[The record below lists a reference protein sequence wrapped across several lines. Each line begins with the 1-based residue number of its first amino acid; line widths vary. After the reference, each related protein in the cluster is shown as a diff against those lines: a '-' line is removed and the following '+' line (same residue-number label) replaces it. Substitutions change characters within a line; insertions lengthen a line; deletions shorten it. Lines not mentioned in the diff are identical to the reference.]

1 MIIAQAY
8 PCVIQ
13 EVAMRAGIHAVDTAS
28 PIPLTVVGGPSG
40 AGKSA
45 VIRHLV
51 EDQVGR
57 RVVVVVPQV
66 AGATDGH
73 DASVQAGDVR
83 LEWIGDSMMLPSRDP
98 VDDLLQLARME
109 RRPDHVIVEAHG
121 DESPARLVGYAY
133 MPGYRPNGVI
143 IVVDAAVGARMEA
156 GETLGTATQAQ
167 LRRAD
172 LVVLN
177 KVDLA
182 GPRVAA
188 ATQRTLAKLAPSA
201 RFLWSHG
208 GQVASS
214 VLVGPTAGYVA
225 PNETSVVAEWRADYE
240 PVSTRD
246 GRSRLAERCRTW
258 CLVSERPLEARAF
271 RDWVAKLPGTVMRG
285 SGVVHLREEPQH
297 RQDFALIGSRWRLTR
312 GAPWGSTAPL
322 TRVTL
327 VSVGGEMRRAAGT
340 ADTISAALGESAPPA
355 VRRRIQLQ
363 ESSVAVSE
371 GESR

>member
-1 MIIAQAY
+1 
-8 PCVIQ
+8 
-13 EVAMRAGIHAVDTAS
+13 MRAGIHAVDTAS
-28 PIPLTVVGGPSG
+28 PIPLTVVGGPAG

-45 VIRHLV
+45 VIRHLMA
-51 EDQVGR
+51 DQVGR
-57 RVVVVVPQV
+57 RVVVIVPHVV
-66 AGATDGH
+66 GATTSDQT
-73 DASVQAGDVR
+73 SVQASEAR
-83 LEWIGDSMMLPSRDP
+83 MEWIGGSMMLPSRDP
-98 VDDLLQLARME
+98 VDDLLQLARLE
-109 RRPDHVIVEAHG
+109 KRPDHVIVEAHG

-133 MPGYRPNGVI
+133 MPGFRPNGVV
-143 IVVDAAVGARMEA
+143 IVVDAAAGARMEA
-156 GETLGTATQAQ
+156 GEELSVATQAQ

-182 GPRVAA
+182 GPRVAS
-188 ATQRTLAKLAPSA
+188 ATQRTLARLAPSA

-214 VLVGPTAGYVA
+214 VLIGPTAGVVA

-240 PVSTRD
+240 PVSARD

-271 RDWVAKLPGTVMRG
+271 RAWVARLPGTVMRG
-285 SGVVHLREEPQH
+285 SGVVHLQEEPQH

-312 GAPWGSTAPL
+312 GAPWGSASPL

-327 VSVGGEMRRAAGT
+327 VSLGGEMRRAAEGIV
-340 ADTISAALGESAPPA
+340 AEGIVAEESTPPV

-363 ESSVAVSE
+363 ESVSVRE
-371 GESR
+371 GEMR

>member
-1 MIIAQAY
+1 
-8 PCVIQ
+8 
-13 EVAMRAGIHAVDTAS
+13 MRAGIHAVETAS
-28 PIPLTVVGGPSG
+28 PIPLTVVGGPVG

-45 VIRHLV
+45 VIRHLI

-66 AGATDGH
+66 AGAPDGT
-73 DASVQAGDVR
+73 ASTQSSDVR
-83 LEWIGDSMMLPSRDP
+83 LEWIGESMLLPSRDP
-98 VDDLLQLARME
+98 VDDLLQLARRE
-109 RRPDHVIVEAHG
+109 HRPDHVIVEAHG
-121 DESPARLVGYAY
+121 EESPARLVGYAY

-143 IVVDAAVGARMEA
+143 IVLDAAAGARMDA
-156 GETLGTATQAQ
+156 GETLSTATLAQ

-188 ATQRTLAKLAPSA
+188 ATQRTLSKIAPSA

-214 VLVGPTAGYVA
+214 VLVGPTAGYVT

-312 GAPWGSTAPL
+312 GAPWGSSAPA

-327 VSVGGEMRRAAGT
+327 VSLGGEMRRASGSTLEET
-340 ADTISAALGESAPPA
+340 APTA
-355 VRRRIQLQ
+355 VRRRIQLH
-363 ESSVAVSE
+363 EPTVALSE
-371 GESR
+371 GEIR